1 MKIDDD
7 ETITRGGARCASRE
21 SAMMRE
27 MGGRVDDFS
36 VFLFPGEDEEE
47 EEKEGLV
54 SFFS

>member
-1 MKIDDD
+1 
-7 ETITRGGARCASRE
+7 
-21 SAMMRE
+21 MMRE

-47 EEKEGLV
+47 EKEGLV